1 VVQPDGLDVVG
12 DGLDGGYLAA
22 LDLADAALG
31 HAHPL
36 GDLGLSQAQW
46 LAVFDEPAPASW

>member
-1 VVQPDGLDVVG
+1 VPPDGLDVAG

-36 GDLGLSQAQW
+36 GNLGLSQAQC
-46 LAVFDEPAPASW
+46 LAAFVQPVPASW